1 MEMKVTTEDLTH
13 GMYVCRLDRP
23 WLGTP
28 FLLQGFYIQ
37 CDKDLQLLR
46 DHCEHVYVDTDSR
59 QQPSAHRQRHSDI
72 VRQPRNGT
80 ATLSRATVSSQPAT
94 RNNQRP
100 HNGTHLKPGTAYPDK
115 RPVEEE
121 IEVATAL
128 RTEVSKVV
136 DEMMQ
141 NVQDGKKFDIHSV
154 KAAVKKILESIL
166 RNPDAFIGL
175 RSLKDKA
182 TYTHAHCMD
191 SSALAIAFGRTMGFS
206 RHHLDE
212 LGMGA
217 LMFDVGKMR
226 VPKELI
232 NKPDRL
238 TEREFKLVKQHVT
251 HSVRIME
258 ETGAL
263 SRESIAVA
271 ATHHERFDGS
281 GYPRGLKAG
290 KIPVLGRMAGI
301 VDCYDAITSDT
312 PYRRAISAHE
322 AVRKLY
328 GWRGSLFQD
337 ALVEQFI
344 QTLGTYPTGSI
355 VELTTGQV
363 GIVISQNRVRRLK
376 PKVMLVLDAEK
387 NRYGAAPIVDLVK
400 ETEDAEGNPPE
411 ILKALEPGTYG
422 IEPTEFYL

>member
-1 MEMKVTTEDLTH
+1 MEMKVATEDLTH

-28 FLLQGFYIQ
+28 FLLQGFCIQ

-46 DHCEHVYVDTDSR
+46 EHCEHVYVDTDS
-59 QQPSAHRQRHSDI
+59 QQPPSVHHQWHSD
-72 VRQPRNGT
+72 VARQPRNGT
-80 ATLSRATVSSQPAT
+80 ETLSRATVSSQPPT

-100 HNGTHLKPGTAYPDK
+100 PNGTHLKPGAAYPDK

-121 IEVATAL
+121 IEVATAI
-128 RTEVSKVV
+128 RAEVYKDV

-141 NVQDGKKFDIHSV
+141 NVQEGKKFDIHSI
-154 KAAVKKILESIL
+154 KAAVKKILDSIL

-175 RSLKDKA
+175 RSLKDKE

-206 RHHLDE
+206 RHQLDE
-212 LGMGA
+212 VGMGA
-217 LMFDVGKMR
+217 LMFDVGKMQ

-290 KIPVLGRMAGI
+290 EIPVLGRMAAI
-301 VDCYDAITSDT
+301 VDCFDAITSDR

-328 GWRGSLFQD
+328 GWRGSLFHD

-344 QTLGTYPTGSI
+344 HTLGTYPTGSI
-355 VELTTGQV
+355 VELTTAQV

-387 NRYGAAPIVDLVK
+387 NRYGAAPIIDLVK
-400 ETEDAEGNPPE
+400 ETEDAKGNPLE